1 MTGMPRVRRY
11 VLLAAVVSILTI
23 GLRLD
28 ARQERD
34 AGGFKAPT
42 AALERGRAVYVL
54 NHCHF
59 CHGVDLTRATMG
71 AANLSQ
77 SPFVG
82 TDEDGNMIGPLVK
95 AGLPNLQTAMPSYAE
110 LTPEEIGDLAR
121 YIHFLRQQ
129 ARFRELSRLADTPA
143 GDRAAGEAYFNGAAN
158 CRSCHSVTGDLAGIG
173 RKYDTATLR
182 ARILRPGPTMPSEGV
197 SPTAGQAA
205 HLKLLEN
212 YTAANV
218 QDLVAYLREPIDQRH
233 RADETRRLSNRRTLG
248 ADLLE
253 RGAGLVD
260 VLLVAGGKRAG
271 LLQLAVDIERAH
283 VIALGGG
290 KIGRAR

>member
-1 MTGMPRVRRY
+1 MKAMERVRWY
-11 VLLAAVVSILTI
+11 VLLAACVPMLMT
-23 GLRLD
+23 GLRVD

-77 SPFVG
+77 SPLVG
-82 TDEDGNMIGPLVK
+82 ADEDGNMIGPLVK
-95 AGLPNLQTAMPSYAE
+95 AGLPNLQTAMPSYPE
-110 LTPEEIGDLAR
+110 LTSEEIVDLAR
-121 YIHFLRQQ
+121 YVHFLRQQ
-129 ARFRELSRLADTPA
+129 AQFRELSGLTSTPA
-143 GDRAAGEAYFNGAAN
+143 GDRTAGEAYFSGAAN
-158 CRSCHSVTGDLAGIG
+158 CRSCHSVNGDLADIG

-182 ARILRPGPTMPSEGV
+182 ARFLRPGPTLPSEGV

-218 QDLVAYLREPIDQRH
+218 QDLVAYLSAPR
-233 RADETRRLSNRRTLG
+233 
-248 ADLLE
+248 
-253 RGAGLVD
+253 
-260 VLLVAGGKRAG
+260 
-271 LLQLAVDIERAH
+271 
-283 VIALGGG
+283 
-290 KIGRAR
+290 

>member
-1 MTGMPRVRRY
+1 MTAITRVARTSEASEPRERSGDRGVPASERVGGAGGAKPPGQRMQGVRWY
-11 VLLAAVVSILTI
+11 VLLAAGVPMLTI
-23 GLRLD
+23 GLPLD

-77 SPFVG
+77 SPLVG
-82 TDEDGNMIGPLVK
+82 ADDDGNMIGPLVK

-110 LTPEEIGDLAR
+110 LTSEEIVDLAR
-121 YIHFLRQQ
+121 YVHFLRQQ

-143 GDRAAGEAYFNGAAN
+143 GDRTTGEAYFNGAAN
-158 CRSCHSVTGDLAGIG
+158 CRSCHSVTGDLASIG
-173 RKYDTATLR
+173 VKYDTATLR
-182 ARILRPGPTMPSEGV
+182 VRLLSPGPTMPSEGV

-218 QDLVAYLREPIDQRH
+218 QDLVAYLRASR
-233 RADETRRLSNRRTLG
+233 
-248 ADLLE
+248 
-253 RGAGLVD
+253 
-260 VLLVAGGKRAG
+260 
-271 LLQLAVDIERAH
+271 
-283 VIALGGG
+283 
-290 KIGRAR
+290 

>member
-1 MTGMPRVRRY
+1 MTAMTHVATRAERGSWGLRERAGRGAGGAKPPGQKMTRVRWC
-11 VLLAAVVSILTI
+11 VFLAAVVLTI
-23 GLRLD
+23 GLRVD

-82 TDEDGNMIGPLVK
+82 TDEDGSMIGPLVK

-110 LTPEEIGDLAR
+110 LTSEEIVDLAR

-129 ARFRELSRLADTPA
+129 ARFGELSRLADTPA
-143 GDRAAGEAYFNGAAN
+143 GDRPAGEAYFKAN

-173 RKYDTATLR
+173 RKYDPAKLR
-182 ARILRPGPTMPSEGV
+182 NRLLRPGPAMPGEGV
-197 SPTAGQAA
+197 SPTAGEAA

-218 QDLVAYLREPIDQRH
+218 HDLVAYL
-233 RADETRRLSNRRTLG
+233 G
-248 ADLLE
+248 AS
-253 RGAGLVD
+253 R
-260 VLLVAGGKRAG
+260 
-271 LLQLAVDIERAH
+271 
-283 VIALGGG
+283 
-290 KIGRAR
+290 

>member
-1 MTGMPRVRRY
+1 MTTSNCIWGGVLVLFLAIGPR
-11 VLLAAVVSILTI
+11 LAAP
-23 GLRLD
+23 
-28 ARQERD
+28 QERD

-59 CHGVDLTRATMG
+59 CHGEDLTRATMG

-82 TDEDGNMIGPLVK
+82 ADEDGNMIGPLAK

-110 LTPEEIGDLAR
+110 LTSAEIVDLAR

-129 ARFRELSRLADTPA
+129 ARFNELSRLAESPA
-143 GDRAAGEAYFNGAAN
+143 GDHKAGETYFNGAGN
-158 CRSCHSVTGDLAGIG
+158 CRSCHSLTGDLASIS

-182 ARILRPGPTMPSEGV
+182 ARLLRPGPPVPSDGV
-197 SPTAGQAA
+197 RPTAGQAA

-218 QDLVAYLREPIDQRH
+218 QDLVAYLAASR
-233 RADETRRLSNRRTLG
+233 
-248 ADLLE
+248 
-253 RGAGLVD
+253 
-260 VLLVAGGKRAG
+260 
-271 LLQLAVDIERAH
+271 
-283 VIALGGG
+283 
-290 KIGRAR
+290 

>member
-1 MTGMPRVRRY
+1 MTAMTRLHWW
-11 VLLAAVVSILTI
+11 VLLATVLPTLTI

-95 AGLPNLQTAMPSYAE
+95 AGLPNLQTAMPSYSE
-110 LTPEEIGDLAR
+110 LTADEIVDLAR

-129 ARFRELSRLADTPA
+129 ARFRELSRLSETPS
-143 GDRAAGEAYFNGAAN
+143 GDRAAGEAYFNGTGT
-158 CRSCHSVTGDLAGIG
+158 CRSCHSMSGDLAGIG
-173 RKYDTATLR
+173 RKYETARLR
-182 ARILRPGPTMPSEGV
+182 ERLLRPGPSLPGEGA
-197 SPTAGQAA
+197 SPTAGHAA
-205 HLKLLEN
+205 HLRLPEN
-212 YTAANV
+212 YTPANV
-218 QDLVAYLREPIDQRH
+218 QDLVAYF
-233 RADETRRLSNRRTLG
+233 
-248 ADLLE
+248 
-253 RGAGLVD
+253 GAG
-260 VLLVAGGKRAG
+260 R
-271 LLQLAVDIERAH
+271 
-283 VIALGGG
+283 
-290 KIGRAR
+290 

>member
-1 MTGMPRVRRY
+1 MIARTS
-11 VLLAAVVSILTI
+11 VLLAAILSMFTI
-23 GLRLD
+23 AVRLD

-71 AANLSQ
+71 AANLAQ

-82 TDEDGNMIGPLVK
+82 ADEDGKMIGPLVK

-110 LTPEEIGDLAR
+110 LTPEEIVDLSR

-129 ARFRELSRLADTPA
+129 ARFRELSRLTDTPA
-143 GDRAAGEAYFNGAAN
+143 GDRASGDKYFNGAAN
-158 CRSCHSVTGDLAGIG
+158 CRSCHSMTGDLSGIG

-182 ARILRPGPTMPSEGV
+182 QRLLRPGPAMPSEGV
-197 SPTAGQAA
+197 RPTEGQAA
-205 HLKLLEN
+205 HHRLLEN

-218 QDLVAYLREPIDQRH
+218 QDLVAYL
-233 RADETRRLSNRRTLG
+233 G
-248 ADLLE
+248 AS
-253 RGAGLVD
+253 R
-260 VLLVAGGKRAG
+260 
-271 LLQLAVDIERAH
+271 
-283 VIALGGG
+283 
-290 KIGRAR
+290 

>member
-1 MTGMPRVRRY
+1 MTAIQRVRCY
-11 VLLAAVVSILTI
+11 VFLAAGAAMLTT

-82 TDEDGNMIGPLVK
+82 TDEDGSMIGPLVK

-110 LTPEEIGDLAR
+110 LTSEEIVDLAR

-143 GDRAAGEAYFNGAAN
+143 GDRTTGEAYFNGAGN
-158 CRSCHSVTGDLAGIG
+158 CRSCHSVSGNLAGVG

-182 ARILRPGPTMPSEGV
+182 ARLLRPGPTMPGEGV
-197 SPTAGQAA
+197 SPTEGQAA

-218 QDLVAYLREPIDQRH
+218 QDLVAYL
-233 RADETRRLSNRRTLG
+233 G
-248 ADLLE
+248 AS
-253 RGAGLVD
+253 R
-260 VLLVAGGKRAG
+260 
-271 LLQLAVDIERAH
+271 
-283 VIALGGG
+283 
-290 KIGRAR
+290 